1 MKEKENQGCIWG
13 KKGIL
18 LSRLLFQAKQLPP
31 IITIDIWKYT
41 ASMRDLLVVVVF
53 CFFILFFLVQ
63 ETTIVANKS
72 TERALR

>member
-1 MKEKENQGCIWG
+1 MHLG
-13 KKGIL
+13 KKGNSSFSIIVL
-18 LSRLLFQAKQLPP
+18 GKATAT